1 MSRFMA
7 LLKKDKVKPV
17 IRSSHQSGVETSPLR
32 PYLQPKLAPCMV
44 KCPQGTE
51 IRRVLMLMAQAK
63 KYERPQD
70 EAFENAWHILT
81 EKNPL
86 PAVCGRLCPHPC
98 EDGCNRKD
106 KDGAVGIN
114 SVERFLGDW
123 ALERGLE
130 LRKLEGQDTA
140 GAFPEK
146 IAVIGSGPAG
156 LSCAYQLARRGY
168 AVTIFEAFPQAGGL
182 LRYSVPAGRL
192 PRRVL
197 DAEIDRIMRV
207 GIQLR
212 TNMAVGKDISY
223 EQVRAEYAE
232 IFIGTGAQQGA
243 PLGFECED
251 AVQVMSGIEFL
262 RLANSG
268 QPAKIGKRVLV
279 VGGGDMAIDAARVAL
294 RMGAAATL
302 LYRRTRNEMPAIEE
316 EITGAEKEGVEF
328 CFLATPIEI
337 VKENGRA
344 LAVRCQEME
353 LGEPDES
360 RRRRPVPVAGKEFT
374 LYADCVIAA
383 VSQHPDFLGF
393 DSQAEGGWAK
403 ADDQRATNP
412 NRASTGGD
420 ALSLGLVTIPL
431 SQGRREAEAIHRRL
445 RGLEKEVTPS
455 LPIVR
460 SDRMMLQWYPEA
472 PPHQAAKLGTDEPLA
487 KPWDEC
493 IPTLTEAEAI
503 AEVQRCMSC
512 GFCLNCGSCWSLC
525 QDQAVIKPLT
535 PGEPYRFKLE
545 FCKGCSK
552 CKENCPCGLIEM
564 R

>member
-1 MSRFMA
+1 MA

-32 PYLQPKLAPCMV
+32 PYLQPKLAPCTG

-51 IRRVLMLMAQAK
+51 IRRVLMLIAQAK

-70 EAFENAWHILT
+70 EAFESAWRILT

-86 PAVCGRLCPHPC
+86 PAVCGRVCPHPC
-98 EDGCNRKD
+98 EDACNRKD
-106 KDGAVGIN
+106 KDGALGIN

-130 LRKLEGQDTA
+130 LLKPEEHGKD

-146 IAVIGSGPAG
+146 IAVIGSGPSG

-168 AVTIFEAFPQAGGL
+168 AVTIFEAFPKAGGM
-182 LRYSVPAGRL
+182 LRYGVPAYRL
-192 PRRVL
+192 PRRIL

-207 GIQLR
+207 GIRLR
-212 TNMAVGKDISY
+212 TNVAVGKDISY
-223 EQVRAEYAE
+223 EQVSAEYAAT
-232 IFIGTGAQQGA
+232 FIGIGVHQGIQ
-243 PLGFECED
+243 PGCPGED
-251 AVQVMSGIEFL
+251 TANTMSGIEFL

-268 QPAKIGKRVLV
+268 KPAEIGKRVLV
-279 VGGGDMAIDAARVAL
+279 VGGGDLAIDAARVAL
-294 RMGAAATL
+294 RMGARATL
-302 LYRRTRNEMPAIEE
+302 VYRRTRNEMPAIEE
-316 EITGAEKEGVEF
+316 EIARAEKEGMELR
-328 CFLATPIEI
+328 FLSTPIEI

-344 LAVRCQEME
+344 IALRCQEME

-360 RRRRPVPVAGKEFT
+360 GRRRPVPVAGKEFT
-374 LYADCVIAA
+374 LEGDCVIAA
-383 VSQHPDFLGF
+383 VSQRPDFWRL
-393 DSQAEGGWAK
+393 DSPSDGCWPK
-403 ADDQRATNP
+403 ADDRRSIHQEKV
-412 NRASTGGD
+412 STGSD
-420 ALSLGLVTIPL
+420 AMSLGLVTIPL
-431 SQGRREAEAIHRRL
+431 YQGRRAAEDIHRKF
-445 RGLEKEVTPS
+445 RGLEKEAAAS

-460 SDRMMLQWYPEA
+460 SDRIMLQWYPEA
-472 PPHQAAKLGTDEPLA
+472 LCHQAANLETDERLTKPL
-487 KPWDEC
+487 EEFS
-493 IPTLTEAEAI
+493 PTLTEAEAV
-503 AEVQRCMSC
+503 AEAQRCMSC
-512 GFCLNCGSCWSLC
+512 GFCLDCGSCWSLC
-525 QDQAVIKPLT
+525 QDQAVVKPVT